1 MEDIGQ
7 EARRSLDPHTV
18 EGEVLHIVEPNTVLE
33 EVLHIALGEELR
45 SKTGE
50 EVRHSRRR
58 MRVVVEE
65 RCNHLAASIQSWI
78 LHSWK
83 GSCHSRM
90 KTG

>member
-1 MEDIGQ
+1 
-7 EARRSLDPHTV
+7 
-18 EGEVLHIVEPNTVLE
+18 VLHS
-33 EVLHIALGEELR
+33 H
-45 SKTGE
+45 
-50 EVRHSRRR
+50 RR

-65 RCNHLAASIQSWI
+65 RCNHLAVSIQSWI